1 MNMNFNSE
9 EYKLD
14 PNKFT
19 GNQIT
24 NVNFDSEGYRL
35 DPNRWSIPE
44 KRINNSIKKHTF
56 AAIFF
61 IIGIIAVSV
70 IKNETRMIQREINS
84 LRASI
89 GEIKANLYET
99 TLDHQVITS
108 PENIDRLAKLY
119 LDSNFTFYEK
129 SQIKN
134 YEKFQIKKLPE
145 EKPKKE
151 KIVKKLNKSKI
162 DEEHLKTV
170 QIFKTKKL
178 SAITEIQNLGRFQ
191 KWFLSRIIK
200 LFLGIPP
207 VPGK

>member
-1 MNMNFNSE
+1 ME

-24 NVNFDSEGYRL
+24 NVNFDTERYRL

-44 KRINNSIKKHTF
+44 KRINNSIKKYTF

-61 IIGIIAVSV
+61 IVGIIAVSV

-84 LRASI
+84 LRVSI
-89 GEIKANLYET
+89 GEIKTNLYEA

-134 YEKFQIKKLPE
+134 LPE
-145 EKPKKE
+145 EKSKRE
-151 KIVKKLNKSKI
+151 KIVKKLNKKKLN
-162 DEEHLKTV
+162 EKYLETV
-170 QIFKTKKL
+170 QMFKTKKL
-178 SAITEIQNLGRFQ
+178 SAITQIENLGRY
-191 KWFLSRIIK
+191 KNWFLSQIIK